1 LRPCHSQFRLW
12 TLAALSL
19 GLAMAIDRTQLNA
32 RRQEIESQFQ
42 EVRVARL
49 VDGDPAE
56 FEDRLLSEQY
66 EIDRL
71 LRLSDLDGL
80 K

>member
-1 LRPCHSQFRLW
+1 
-12 TLAALSL
+12 
-19 GLAMAIDRTQLNA
+19 MAIDRGTLHA
-32 RRQEIESQFQ
+32 RRQEIEAQFQ
-42 EVRVARL
+42 EVRIVQL

-56 FEDRLLSEQY
+56 FEDRLLQEQY

-71 LRLSDLDGL
+71 LRLSDLDGF